1 MTSKNKCL
9 TLNEKI
15 KLIESSEKD
24 KLTVKQICE
33 LFKCGKSQVYNILKQ
48 KNEIKEQWMN
58 GNGRMKRKP
67 KSNANEEI
75 NNLTWEWFVSAR
87 AKNIPISGPII
98 QTKARQIAEQMS
110 VTEFKASNGW
120 LESFKNRHNIV
131 WHQICGE
138 SNSVDVKNVD
148 EWKVKVKL
156 IIEGYEPKNIY
167 NGDET
172 GLFFRALPS
181 KTLSVKSEECKGGKL
196 SKERL
201 TVFLCANMEGEFEKP
216 LVIGKAQKPRC
227 FKNVDPTKFPI
238 IWRANNKA
246 WMTGSIMEDWLHTFN
261 NKLKKQNRRVI
272 LFLDNATCHPH
283 LNLSN
288 VHLAWLP
295 ANTTSLTQPMDQGI
309 IYSIK
314 VNYRKMV
321 LQSLL
326 ASMDSIKSVNEL
338 SNKINVLDAIYW
350 LNKSVNLIKPDTVKK
365 CFIKAGFNLVLDQPT
380 DAIND
385 NHNDFKLLCSTI
397 NEKVDSDEYVN
408 IDKHLCTNDTD
419 IIADTTVKPCT
430 SIDVEQSSSE
440 DETDNVPLHGNDIK
454 TYKNALHE
462 IKRLEMFALDQNN
475 ENELLES
482 ILNLKNLVEKKMAS
496 QITKQKTLDEF
507 WSKI

>member
-131 WHQICGE
+131 WHQIC
-138 SNSVDVKNVD
+138 
-148 EWKVKVKL
+148 
-156 IIEGYEPKNIY
+156 
-167 NGDET
+167 
-172 GLFFRALPS
+172 
-181 KTLSVKSEECKGGKL
+181 VKSEECKGGKL

-385 NHNDFKLLCSTI
+385 NDNDFKLLCSTI

>member
-1 MTSKNKCL
+1 V
-9 TLNEKI
+9 
-15 KLIESSEKD
+15 KL
-24 KLTVKQICE
+24 
-33 LFKCGKSQVYNILKQ
+33 
-48 KNEIKEQWMN
+48 
-58 GNGRMKRKP
+58 
-67 KSNANEEI
+67 
-75 NNLTWEWFVSAR
+75 
-87 AKNIPISGPII
+87 
-98 QTKARQIAEQMS
+98 
-110 VTEFKASNGW
+110 
-120 LESFKNRHNIV
+120 
-131 WHQICGE
+131 
-138 SNSVDVKNVD
+138 
-148 EWKVKVKL
+148 KL

-167 NGDET
+167 NGDKT
-172 GLFFRALPS
+172 GLFFRTLPS

-272 LFLDNATCHPH
+272 LFLDNATCHPP

-288 VHLAWLP
+288 VRLAWLP

-350 LNKSVNLIKPDTVKK
+350 LNKSVNLIK
-365 CFIKAGFNLVLDQPT
+365 T
-380 DAIND
+380 DRYSQ
-385 NHNDFKLLCSTI
+385 K
-397 NEKVDSDEYVN
+397 
-408 IDKHLCTNDTD
+408 
-419 IIADTTVKPCT
+419 
-430 SIDVEQSSSE
+430 
-440 DETDNVPLHGNDIK
+440 
-454 TYKNALHE
+454 
-462 IKRLEMFALDQNN
+462 MFHK
-475 ENELLES
+475 S
-482 ILNLKNLVEKKMAS
+482 RV
-496 QITKQKTLDEF
+496 
-507 WSKI
+507 

>member
-1 MTSKNKCL
+1 
-9 TLNEKI
+9 
-15 KLIESSEKD
+15 
-24 KLTVKQICE
+24 
-33 LFKCGKSQVYNILKQ
+33 
-48 KNEIKEQWMN
+48 
-58 GNGRMKRKP
+58 MKRKP

-120 LESFKNRHNIV
+120 LESLKNRHNIV

-385 NHNDFKLLCSTI
+385 NDNDFKLLCSTI

>member
-120 LESFKNRHNIV
+120 LESFKNQHNIV

-181 KTLSVKSEECKGGKL
+181 KTLSVKSEECKG
-196 SKERL
+196 
-201 TVFLCANMEGEFEKP
+201 
-216 LVIGKAQKPRC
+216 
-227 FKNVDPTKFPI
+227 
-238 IWRANNKA
+238 
-246 WMTGSIMEDWLHTFN
+246 
-261 NKLKKQNRRVI
+261 
-272 LFLDNATCHPH
+272 
-283 LNLSN
+283 
-288 VHLAWLP
+288 
-295 ANTTSLTQPMDQGI
+295 
-309 IYSIK
+309 
-314 VNYRKMV
+314 
-321 LQSLL
+321 
-326 ASMDSIKSVNEL
+326 
-338 SNKINVLDAIYW
+338 
-350 LNKSVNLIKPDTVKK
+350 
-365 CFIKAGFNLVLDQPT
+365 
-380 DAIND
+380 
-385 NHNDFKLLCSTI
+385 
-397 NEKVDSDEYVN
+397 
-408 IDKHLCTNDTD
+408 
-419 IIADTTVKPCT
+419 VKPCT

>member
-24 KLTVKQICE
+24 ELTVKQICE

-75 NNLTWEWFVSAR
+75 NNLTWEWF
-87 AKNIPISGPII
+87 
-98 QTKARQIAEQMS
+98 
-110 VTEFKASNGW
+110 
-120 LESFKNRHNIV
+120 
-131 WHQICGE
+131 
-138 SNSVDVKNVD
+138 
-148 EWKVKVKL
+148 
-156 IIEGYEPKNIY
+156 
-167 NGDET
+167 
-172 GLFFRALPS
+172 
-181 KTLSVKSEECKGGKL
+181 
-196 SKERL
+196 
-201 TVFLCANMEGEFEKP
+201 
-216 LVIGKAQKPRC
+216 
-227 FKNVDPTKFPI
+227 
-238 IWRANNKA
+238 
-246 WMTGSIMEDWLHTFN
+246 
-261 NKLKKQNRRVI
+261 
-272 LFLDNATCHPH
+272 
-283 LNLSN
+283 
-288 VHLAWLP
+288 
-295 ANTTSLTQPMDQGI
+295 
-309 IYSIK
+309 
-314 VNYRKMV
+314 
-321 LQSLL
+321 
-326 ASMDSIKSVNEL
+326 
-338 SNKINVLDAIYW
+338 
-350 LNKSVNLIKPDTVKK
+350 
-365 CFIKAGFNLVLDQPT
+365 PT

-385 NHNDFKLLCSTI
+385 NDNDFKLLCSTI

>member
-33 LFKCGKSQVYNILKQ
+33 LFKCGKSQVY
-48 KNEIKEQWMN
+48 
-58 GNGRMKRKP
+58 
-67 KSNANEEI
+67 
-75 NNLTWEWFVSAR
+75 
-87 AKNIPISGPII
+87 
-98 QTKARQIAEQMS
+98 
-110 VTEFKASNGW
+110 
-120 LESFKNRHNIV
+120 
-131 WHQICGE
+131 
-138 SNSVDVKNVD
+138 
-148 EWKVKVKL
+148 
-156 IIEGYEPKNIY
+156 
-167 NGDET
+167 
-172 GLFFRALPS
+172 
-181 KTLSVKSEECKGGKL
+181 
-196 SKERL
+196 
-201 TVFLCANMEGEFEKP
+201 
-216 LVIGKAQKPRC
+216 
-227 FKNVDPTKFPI
+227 
-238 IWRANNKA
+238 
-246 WMTGSIMEDWLHTFN
+246 
-261 NKLKKQNRRVI
+261 
-272 LFLDNATCHPH
+272 
-283 LNLSN
+283 
-288 VHLAWLP
+288 
-295 ANTTSLTQPMDQGI
+295 
-309 IYSIK
+309 
-314 VNYRKMV
+314 
-321 LQSLL
+321 
-326 ASMDSIKSVNEL
+326 
-338 SNKINVLDAIYW
+338 
-350 LNKSVNLIKPDTVKK
+350 TVKK

-385 NHNDFKLLCSTI
+385 NDNDFKLLCSTI